1 MVAVGP
7 SPFSEPLI
15 RWTRRIASLAHSSW
29 IAVHVDTLEPISD
42 EAKQRLSRNL
52 SLVRQ
57 LGGETVTI
65 IADDVPEALLQAA
78 REQNVTQIVVG
89 KPLDSTIVRLF
100 TGRSLVDKLIL
111 GSGDVDVCVVRAE
124 KSSQSK
130 KKPRFRRLQTPIPW
144 YRELMLGCGSILAV
158 TALFWL
164 VRNLISYSSISLL
177 YLLSIVILATRLRR
191 RAILGVAAL
200 TGILWDFLFI
210 PPVFTFRIDK
220 FNDVLMFGM
229 YFVVAMVVA
238 HLTARLRMREIGERT
253 RERRT
258 RILYQLAQCV
268 VESRTLDE
276 GIRLAVGKVDEV
288 FGCRTAV
295 TLMQQDGT
303 LSDES
308 HPASTW
314 RMSAKEITVPSWVCS
329 SGKPAGRHTDNLPQS
344 EGIHVPL
351 QTTYGCAGVLSLV
364 LPQQSTLDVG
374 QRELLDTVADHVAA
388 LIDRY
393 NLIRQSNSAT
403 LAQESEKLYRVLFD
417 SLSHELKTP
426 IAILTTATSQIRQ
439 GLDRGDIHAAQGA
452 QEEVSIA
459 LRRLQRTVDNML
471 GMSRLESG
479 HANSDPRWCDL
490 EEVALAA
497 ASQVSDLLNRVQL
510 TTSFADDLPMVRADS
525 VLLTHAI
532 SNLLVNAAQY
542 SPEGSQVSVTGN
554 SDATHVV
561 LKVIDHGEGIPAD
574 ELAGKLFDKF
584 HRGKNAKPGG
594 VGLGLSIVYRFME
607 LAGGTVAAENSSPG
621 PGATFTLTFPR
632 SKEDGKAV
640 L

>member
-1 MVAVGP
+1 
-7 SPFSEPLI
+7 
-15 RWTRRIASLAHSSW
+15 
-29 IAVHVDTLEPISD
+29 
-42 EAKQRLSRNL
+42 
-52 SLVRQ
+52 
-57 LGGETVTI
+57 
-65 IADDVPEALLQAA
+65 
-78 REQNVTQIVVG
+78 
-89 KPLDSTIVRLF
+89 
-100 TGRSLVDKLIL
+100 
-111 GSGDVDVCVVRAE
+111 
-124 KSSQSK
+124 
-130 KKPRFRRLQTPIPW
+130 
-144 YRELMLGCGSILAV
+144 
-158 TALFWL
+158 
-164 VRNLISYSSISLL
+164 
-177 YLLSIVILATRLRR
+177 
-191 RAILGVAAL
+191 VAAL

-220 FNDVLMFGM
+220 FNDMLMFGM
-229 YFVVAMVVA
+229 YFAVALVVA
-238 HLTARLRMREIGERT
+238 HLTARIRMREIGERT

-258 RILYQLAQCV
+258 RVLYQLAQCV

-288 FGCRTAV
+288 FACRTAV
-295 TLMQQDGT
+295 TLMQLNGT
-303 LSDES
+303 LSEES

-314 RMSAKEITVPSWVCS
+314 RMSAKEITVPSWVCN

-351 QTTYGCAGVLSLV
+351 QTTHGCAGVLSLV
-364 LPQQSTLDVG
+364 LPQQSPFDVG

-426 IAILTTATSQIRQ
+426 IAILTTATGQIRH
-439 GLDRGDIHAAQGA
+439 GLDRGDIVGAQGA
-452 QEEVSIA
+452 REEASIA

-479 HANSDPRWCDL
+479 HANSDPQWCDL
-490 EEVALAA
+490 EEITLAA
-497 ASQVSDLLNRVQL
+497 ASQVSDLLNRMQL

-532 SNLLVNAAQY
+532 SNILVNAAQY
-542 SPEGSQVSVTGN
+542 SPQGSQVSVTGN
-554 SDATHVV
+554 SEATQVV

-574 ELAGKLFDKF
+574 ELAGKLFEKF

-607 LAGGTVAAENSSPG
+607 LAGGTVAAENNSPG
-621 PGATFTLTFPR
+621 PGATFTLRFPR
-632 SKEDGKAV
+632 SKEDDKDG